1 MNDKIINLIFFVAGS
16 AIGSLVTWKI
26 IKKKYEQMAQE
37 EIDSVKKVFSKK
49 NKELENKDTSNEK
62 EDEDT
67 IELGN
72 KVIGLEYVES
82 ITDKPF
88 TPYIISPEEFGENDN
103 YETSSLTFYSDGI
116 LADEDDEM
124 VDDVDSLVGF
134 ESLNHFGEYEDD
146 SVFVRNDR
154 LETDFEIL
162 LNTMSYSD
170 ILKEKP
176 YLNTNQEEVQ

>member
-1 MNDKIINLIFFVAGS
+1 MNDKILNLIYFVTGS

-49 NKELENKDTSNEK
+49 NEESDIKADFDENDVVELENK
-62 EDEDT
+62 
-67 IELGN
+67 
-72 KVIGLEYVES
+72 VVGLEYVES
-82 ITDKPF
+82 VTDKSF
-88 TPYIISPEEFGENDN
+88 TPYVISPEEFGENDN
-103 YETSSLTFYSDGI
+103 YETTSLTFYSDGI

-124 VDDVDSLVGF
+124 IDDVDSLVGF
-134 ESLNHFGEYEDD
+134 ESLSHFGEYEDD

-170 ILKEKP
+170 LLKEKP

>member
-26 IKKKYEQMAQE
+26 IKKKYERIAQE
-37 EIDSVKKVFSKK
+37 EIESVKRVFSKK
-49 NKELENKDTSNEK
+49 NKESENEDTSNKEENKDI
-62 EDEDT
+62 

-82 ITDKPF
+82 MTDKPF

-134 ESLNHFGEYEDD
+134 ESLNHFDEDD

-170 ILKEKP
+170 VLKEKP